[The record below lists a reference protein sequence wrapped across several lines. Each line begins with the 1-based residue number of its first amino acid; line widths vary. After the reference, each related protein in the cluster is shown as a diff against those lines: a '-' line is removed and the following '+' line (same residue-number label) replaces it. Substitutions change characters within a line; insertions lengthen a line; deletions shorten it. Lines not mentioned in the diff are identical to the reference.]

1 MERSQRTDDRSPVRK
16 SAVQKLP
23 ATSRPAPRY
32 PCRDE
37 GRVLTLLLSENR
49 RAQRPSIDSVSKM
62 RISCAHKLRSGVC
75 DMRPVYDDTAPKK
88 ATNLSINSDLLR
100 KARELDI
107 NLSSALEQAL
117 EQIVKRRLYETWLEE
132 NRAAIESY
140 NEHVERHGVF
150 SDGVRGF

>member
-1 MERSQRTDDRSPVRK
+1 
-16 SAVQKLP
+16 
-23 ATSRPAPRY
+23 
-32 PCRDE
+32 
-37 GRVLTLLLSENR
+37 
-49 RAQRPSIDSVSKM
+49 
-62 RISCAHKLRSGVC
+62 
-75 DMRPVYDDTAPKK
+75 MRPVYDDTAPKK
-88 ATNLSINSDLLR
+88 AKNLSINSDLLR

>member
-1 MERSQRTDDRSPVRK
+1 
-16 SAVQKLP
+16 
-23 ATSRPAPRY
+23 
-32 PCRDE
+32 
-37 GRVLTLLLSENR
+37 
-49 RAQRPSIDSVSKM
+49 
-62 RISCAHKLRSGVC
+62 
-75 DMRPVYDDTAPKK
+75 MRPVYDDTAPKK

-100 KARELDI
+100 KSRELDI

>member
-1 MERSQRTDDRSPVRK
+1 
-16 SAVQKLP
+16 
-23 ATSRPAPRY
+23 
-32 PCRDE
+32 
-37 GRVLTLLLSENR
+37 
-49 RAQRPSIDSVSKM
+49 M
-62 RISCAHKLRSGVC
+62 RL
-75 DMRPVYDDTAPKK
+75 VYDDTAPKK

-117 EQIVKRRLYETWLEE
+117 EQIVKRRLCEQWLEE

-140 NEHVERHGVF
+140 NEYVDQKGVF